1 MFDKGQKIVYG
12 SEGVYVVED
21 YTRSPIDKN
30 DQRIFYLLKPLYGPE
45 GNVIFT
51 PADNERINMRA
62 VMTKESA
69 IELIS
74 RMPDLPTLEI
84 VHEKRRRNVYKD
96 SITDGD
102 SENYVR
108 LIKTVYERR
117 EEQIRNKKRLSEAD
131 AEYEKKAKFCLYGEL
146 AVSLE
151 IGIDEVEAY
160 ITAALSK

>member
-84 VHEKRRRNVYKD
+84 EHEKRRRNVYKD
-96 SITDGD
+96 MLAEGD
-102 SENYVR
+102 SEKYIS
-108 LIKTVYERR
+108 LIKTIYQRR
-117 EEQIRNKKRLSEAD
+117 EEYIKNKKRLSEAD

-151 IGIDEVEAY
+151 IGIDEVEEY
-160 ITAALSK
+160 ITATLSK